1 MPFGFLKRRKPG
13 DAPAGGAATPG
24 TPAAAP
30 PSGAAA
36 GSTPTTGTSGITH
49 SGGVSASAGAPSA
62 AHLHEGG
69 VRGVQFT
76 AITEDWRLRGR
87 MQLSGRLTD
96 ALNKREAIVISDVTW
111 GPSDGSAPME
121 PAPGIKSVD
130 PYDLILVIAGEDS
143 LPPLTEAER
152 SALKVHKV
160 PYDVALE
167 LPPFRIIGTV
177 FMHPGSEPDR
187 LLDRSNEMFTPSRR
201 RSPSSGTSR
210 SRTPTSRSSS
220 STGSTCGAW
229 SRSTG
234 RQVSRHSACPAPRWA
249 ARASRR
255 GSLTRHAR
263 LTAGATRWATMEAG

>member
-13 DAPAGGAATPG
+13 DAPAGERPR
-24 TPAAAP
+24 PARRQRAVRR
-30 PSGAAA
+30 SR
-36 GSTPTTGTSGITH
+36 GSIPATGTSGITH
-49 SGGVSASAGAPSA
+49 SGGVSASAGAPSTA
-62 AHLHEGG
+62 RLHQGD

-187 LLDRSNEMFTPSRR
+187 LLDRSNEMFTPVAEAIAKLGGRRDLGPRR
-201 RSPSSGTSR
+201 RGHPRQPVLPAGR
-210 SRTPTSRSSS
+210 
-220 STGSTCGAW
+220 GA
-229 SRSTG
+229 G
-234 RQVSRHSACPAPRWA
+234 RPADRGAAPAP
-249 ARASRR
+249 AR
-255 GSLTRHAR
+255 GIDGRHELLGEAR
-263 LTAGATRWATMEAG
+263 

>member
-30 PSGAAA
+30 SGATA

-49 SGGVSASAGAPSA
+49 SGGVSASAGAPITA
-62 AHLHEGG
+62 GIHEGG

-143 LPPLTEAER
+143 LPPLTDAER

-187 LLDRSNEMFTPSRR
+187 LLDRSNEMFTPVAEAIAKLGDIEISDPDVEVIIVNRFYLR
-201 RSPSSGTSR
+201 GVEQVDRQTGEPPQRLPGASMGGTSF
-210 SRTPTSRSSS
+210 
-220 STGSTCGAW
+220 
-229 SRSTG
+229 
-234 RQVSRHSACPAPRWA
+234 
-249 ARASRR
+249 
-255 GSLTRHAR
+255 
-263 LTAGATRWATMEAG
+263 